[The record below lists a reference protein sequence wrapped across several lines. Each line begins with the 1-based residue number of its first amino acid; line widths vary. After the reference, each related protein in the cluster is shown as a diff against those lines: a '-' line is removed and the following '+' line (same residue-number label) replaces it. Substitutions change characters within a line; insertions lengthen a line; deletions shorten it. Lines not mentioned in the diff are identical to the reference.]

1 MGHALRDHLC
11 SPDQFVRPMWRLLFG
26 LLILAGGLPNPA
38 DAQQWTGTAAVT
50 LSGGHQTNTYLDPVL
65 RFWDIPSDAA
75 FAAFM
80 PQVGLV
86 RNAQRTRLDVTA
98 RTRLYPQRP
107 NAPQFAQGHVRVRH
121 QLSPSWTVG
130 GLGGGTRYRFASSR
144 DSWWALPSV
153 EWAPTSTS
161 TLTLRGGV
169 TRRYLSSPQTT
180 TSRQTSA
187 LLTLTGTTWLA
198 DRLHAEGR
206 LYWSN
211 GATSASDVQF
221 GGTGGSVR
229 GTYWPSNEWSF
240 EAEAAVERVQYGT
253 ASSTT
258 QDRIGRAGLKA
269 QWHVHSSVTLFAQT
283 QASAARLA
291 QTDGINTDVHVS
303 VGLRLQTQRVLGDT
317 APSPPRRR
325 VCTAVD
331 DGVRVQIPYD
341 GAGTPHVT
349 GDFNG
354 WSLPGVPLTRSD
366 DDTWTTTLSLES
378 GTYAYRIRVVDG
390 RTRRWLD
397 LPSYA
402 QTADDAFGGT
412 NGVCTAQ

>member
-1 MGHALRDHLC
+1 
-11 SPDQFVRPMWRLLFG
+11 MWRLLLG
-26 LLILAGGLPNPA
+26 LWILVGVLPVPVE
-38 DAQQWTGTAAVT
+38 AQQWTGSAALT
-50 LSGGHQTNTYLDPVL
+50 LTGGHQTNTYLDPVL
-65 RFWDIPSDAA
+65 HSWDIPSNPTFGALT
-75 FAAFM
+75 
-80 PQVGLV
+80 PQVGVV
-86 RNAQRTRLDVTA
+86 RDARRSRLDVTA
-98 RTRLYPQRP
+98 RTRLYPQRSS
-107 NAPQFAQGHVRVRH
+107 APQFAQGYVRYRY

-130 GLGGGTRYRFASSR
+130 GLGGGTRERFASSR
-144 DSWWALPSV
+144 DSWWVLPSV
-153 EWAPTSTS
+153 QWTPTSSS
-161 TLTLRGGV
+161 TFTLRGGV

-180 TSRQTSA
+180 TARQTSA
-187 LLTLTGTTWLA
+187 LLALNGDTWLT

-221 GGTGGSVR
+221 GGTGASVR
-229 GTYWPSNEWSF
+229 GTYWPTNEWSI
-240 EAEAAVERVQYGT
+240 EAEAAVEQIQFGT
-253 ASSTT
+253 ATSTT
-258 QDRIGRAGLKA
+258 RDRIGRAGLKA

-291 QTDGINTDVHVS
+291 QTDGTDTDVHVS
-303 VGLRLQTQRVLGDT
+303 VGLRVQAQRVLGGT
-317 APSPPRRR
+317 TEPSPQRQ
-325 VCTAVD
+325 VCTTVE
-331 DGVRVQIPYD
+331 DGIRVQVPYE

-366 DDTWTTTLSLES
+366 DNTWTTTLPLEP
-378 GTYAYRIRVVDG
+378 GEYAYRIRVVDG
-390 RTRRWLD
+390 PERRWLD